1 MRIVN
6 DFSKTIGPEIT
17 KDARTLKGTKFVNY
31 LLVNYSHILL
41 LKIATREQKAE
52 AIIFLVNDNFNDD
65 AFQVRYLLFAYIQIP
80 VFLFVAAFDF
90 YN

>member
-31 LLVNYSHILL
+31 LHVNYSHILL

-52 AIIFLVNDNFNDD
+52 AIISLVNDNFNDD
-65 AFQVRYLLFAYIQIP
+65 VFQVRYLLFAYIQIP

>member
-17 KDARTLKGTKFVNY
+17 NDARTLKGTKFVNY
-31 LLVNYSHILL
+31 LHVNYSHILL

-52 AIIFLVNDNFNDD
+52 AIIFIVNDNFNDD
-65 AFQVRYLLFAYIQIP
+65 VFQVRYLLFAYIQIP

>member
-6 DFSKTIGPEIT
+6 DFSKTIVPEIT
-17 KDARTLKGTKFVNY
+17 KDARTKFVNY
-31 LLVNYSHILL
+31 LHVNYSHILL

-52 AIIFLVNDNFNDD
+52 AIIFLVMDNFNDD

-80 VFLFVAAFDF
+80 VFLFVAAFHF

>member
-6 DFSKTIGPEIT
+6 DFSKTKGPEVT

-31 LLVNYSHILL
+31 LHVNYSHILL

-65 AFQVRYLLFAYIQIP
+65 VFQVRYLLFAYIEIP
-80 VFLFVAAFDF
+80 VFVAAFDL